1 MGLRLEMTAVSD
13 GNADAADADTACT
26 LTQSNNPS
34 GPPLPCKVGES
45 VAIMAVEPSG
55 PGLYD
60 FTFSLR
66 RRGGR

>member
-34 GPPLPCKVGES
+34 APPSP
-45 VAIMAVEPSG
+45 
-55 PGLYD
+55 
-60 FTFSLR
+60 TR
-66 RRGGR
+66 